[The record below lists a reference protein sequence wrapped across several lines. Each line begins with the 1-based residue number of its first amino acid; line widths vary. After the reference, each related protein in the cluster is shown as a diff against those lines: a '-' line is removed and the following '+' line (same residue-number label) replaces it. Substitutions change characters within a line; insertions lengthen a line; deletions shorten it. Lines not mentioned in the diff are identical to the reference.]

1 VIDPYIFIHLYAAA
15 RLLTHVPSNP
25 QVTTERKSLMLP
37 SATAFAVFTLTVLVS
52 VLLALLA
59 AVGAGLL
66 ARVDGLSLP
75 AALQRAGVAFGGT
88 LTLLVGL
95 LAVGISMLK

>member
-1 VIDPYIFIHLYAAA
+1 MYATA
-15 RLLTHVPSNP
+15 RVLAHVPSNP
-25 QVTTERKSLMLP
+25 QVTTEGKGLVLP
-37 SATAFAVFTLTVLVS
+37 SATALAVFILTVFVS

-66 ARVDGLSLP
+66 ARIDGLSLP